1 MIDLFLSCRVYDFIC
16 AVFDFTYVEIMLRFF
31 HDCFYAI
38 ILCVF
43 ILFLLWLCVWFYL
56 CRVID
61 CISDVC
67 IILVFLLHVYE
78 FTLVVFLFFFCSV
91 YDFILLGMFLLRVWF
106 YYCCE
111 QVFLFLPCVIVF
123 LLCVWYYFFFFFWYC
138 VGFYFCCVYEFIPS
152 AINLIF
158 VVCITVWF
166 CSVWFLFLLCVIFI
180 LLCKPYMIY
189 CCCVWFYFFTGGFY
203 FCCVYGFNVAVSS
216 VVCMVL
222 FLLCTI
228 WYYLCSVY
236 NSAVF
241 MFLILYH
248 VCLHCPLF
256 YFF

>member
-123 LLCVWYYFFFFFWYC
+123 LLCVWYYFFCIWFFFFFFFLVLC
-138 VGFYFCCVYEFIPS
+138 RI
-152 AINLIF
+152 
-158 VVCITVWF
+158 
-166 CSVWFLFLLCVIFI
+166 LFLLCVWV
-180 LLCKPYMIY
+180 YS
-189 CCCVWFYFFTGGFY
+189 
-203 FCCVYGFNVAVSS
+203 FCY
-216 VVCMVL
+216 
-222 FLLCTI
+222 
-228 WYYLCSVY
+228 
-236 NSAVF
+236 
-241 MFLILYH
+241 
-248 VCLHCPLF
+248 
-256 YFF
+256 